1 MYNEEY
7 LEHHGI
13 LGQKWGVRRFQNDDG
28 SLTAAGE
35 KRYGGNHKTAK
46 QYSKRLNDVD
56 QAMAFHLR
64 DRKDAT
70 DAKNALLRKQ
80 EKLQKKGKDLK
91 EKQLNQIKE
100 YDKAIKNADKNYKK
114 GKKEC
119 EALLKKAVKE
129 GYTVKSKE
137 TLRDVRRGKEK
148 ASQALWTIAS
158 IPLAAATGVLILD
171 TSGYRAQGTKY
182 KVKEQKN
189 ATAPR

>member
-1 MYNEEY
+1 MYSKEY

-28 SLTAAGE
+28 SLTSAGE

-64 DRKDAT
+64 DRKEAT

-91 EKQLNQIKE
+91 EKQLNKIKE
-100 YDKAIKNADKNYKK
+100 YDKTIKNADKNWKK

-119 EALLKKAVKE
+119 EALLKKAAKE
-129 GYTVKSKE
+129 GYTVKSSE
-137 TLRDVRRGKEK
+137 CYRDVRRGKEK
-148 ASQALWTIAS
+148 AAQALTNIAA
-158 IPLAAATGVLILD
+158 IPIAAATGILIID
-171 TSGYRAQGTKY
+171 ASGYRAQGTKY
-182 KVKEQKN
+182 RVKNPKEAN
-189 ATAPR
+189 IPR